1 MIRVLIAEDS
11 LFIRDSIR
19 RVLDETQGILVVGSA
34 SNTEEIEVLLPFSNV
49 ILLSTTLG
57 DVGAESVLE
66 AIRGLRPEVKVFVMG
81 TADHPDVI
89 LRYIEAGA
97 AGYILENDTV
107 EDMIGKLQAVQ
118 EGRAHISPTI
128 AARLMNRLAQ
138 LAQMNGAVSELKL
151 ELLGYLTPRE
161 EEILELISH
170 GHSNQEIADQLV
182 IECGTVKNHV
192 HNILSKLDTS
202 NRREAASIFQLRRN
216 GSRAYAAVG

>member
-11 LFIRDSIR
+11 LLIRDSIR
-19 RVLDETQGILVVGSA
+19 RVLDEAHGLLVVGCA
-34 SNTEEIEVLLPFSNV
+34 SNAEEIELLLPFSNV
-49 ILLSTTLG
+49 VLLSTTLG
-57 DVGAESVLE
+57 GLCAESVL
-66 AIRGLRPEVKVFVMG
+66 AGIRDLRPGVKVFVLG
-81 TADHPDVI
+81 AADHPEAI

-107 EDMIGKLQAVQ
+107 EEMVGKLRAVE
-118 EGRAHISPTI
+118 EGRAHISPAV
-128 AARLMNRLAQ
+128 AACLMNRVAQ
-138 LAQMNGAVSELKL
+138 LSQMNGAVSELKL

-170 GHSNQEIADQLV
+170 GCSNQEIAEQLV

-202 NRREAASIFQLRRN
+202 NRREAASIFRLRQN
-216 GSRAYAAVG
+216 ASSAYAAVA